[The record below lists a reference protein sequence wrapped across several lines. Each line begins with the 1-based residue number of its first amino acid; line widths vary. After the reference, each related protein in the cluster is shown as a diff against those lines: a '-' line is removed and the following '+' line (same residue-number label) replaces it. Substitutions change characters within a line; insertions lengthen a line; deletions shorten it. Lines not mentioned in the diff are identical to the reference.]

1 MHSSDQLCWA
11 EAQSCIAAQALDGGY
26 ILLICIEAV
35 RGKKLDKVVEQTF
48 MASGFLLL
56 TGLGMFLVVRDVF
69 NLGSGLL

>member
-1 MHSSDQLCWA
+1 MV
-11 EAQSCIAAQALDGGY
+11 QALDGGY

>member
-1 MHSSDQLCWA
+1 M
-11 EAQSCIAAQALDGGY
+11 QALDGGY
-26 ILLICIEAV
+26 ILLLLVEAA

-56 TGLGMFLVVRDVF
+56 TGLGIFLIARDAL